1 MIIITNMS
9 APPNRWTKQ
18 LKTIIDI
25 IYDSDVPLT
34 ADEVYSK
41 ARRRLPNISLGTV
54 YRNLNKLLDEGL
66 VAETKAGNVSAFTR
80 HPFSNTTFECERC
93 KRLFCVPYEI
103 RNPDMERMVGMRVSR
118 WSLRIIGVCKE
129 CEGKCT

>member
-18 LKTIIDI
+18 LKTIVDI
-25 IYDSDVPLT
+25 VYDSVAPLT
-34 ADEVYSK
+34 ADEVYSE
-41 ARRRLPNISLGTV
+41 ARKRLPNISLGTV
-54 YRNLNKLLDEGL
+54 YRNLNKLVDEGL
-66 VAETKAGNVSAFTR
+66 VSETKAGNVSAFIR
-80 HPFSNTTFECERC
+80 HPFSNTTFECEHC
-93 KRLFCVPYEI
+93 KRLICVPYEI
-103 RNPDMERMVGMRVSR
+103 RNPDMERAVGMRVSR